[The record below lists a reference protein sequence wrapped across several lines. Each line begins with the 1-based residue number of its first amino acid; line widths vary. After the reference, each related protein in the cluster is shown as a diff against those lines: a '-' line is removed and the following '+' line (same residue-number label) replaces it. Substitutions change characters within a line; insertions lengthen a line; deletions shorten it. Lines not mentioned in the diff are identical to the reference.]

1 MKKLSIVIVLMAAGF
16 TFADAQT
23 TEAKEAAKQN
33 VKVETVQ
40 QAEIQTADSA
50 ILMAPQAQA
59 EVKAVEAEKSEAT
72 KEKSDQQKA
81 RKEKKEF
88 KKAEAVKIE

>member
-1 MKKLSIVIVLMAAGF
+1 MKKLSIAIVLMAAGF

-50 ILMAPQAQA
+50 ILMAPQA

-81 RKEKKEF
+81 RKEKKEP